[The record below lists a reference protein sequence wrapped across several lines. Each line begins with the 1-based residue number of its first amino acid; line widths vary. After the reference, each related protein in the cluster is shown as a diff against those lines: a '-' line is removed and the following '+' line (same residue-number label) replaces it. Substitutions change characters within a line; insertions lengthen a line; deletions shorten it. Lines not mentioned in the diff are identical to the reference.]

1 MRTVLSAAL
10 LLACAGC
17 GAGES
22 GASAVSPAAAP
33 AAEGADASAGFGIAR
48 FPSEAGEL
56 EVATIAEGLEHPWG
70 LTFLPDGRYLV
81 TERPGRLRI
90 VGADGT
96 LSAPVAGVPEVF
108 AKGQGGLLDVAL
120 DPDFASTPWV
130 YLSYSEPGE
139 GGGGTA
145 VARGRWENDA
155 LVDVAVIF
163 SQSPKLDTGQH
174 FGSRL
179 VFDREKRLYVT
190 SGDRGTQP
198 NVQPLDLGQGKIF
211 RIERD
216 GGIPADNPFVGRD
229 DAQPAIWSYG
239 HRNVQ
244 GAALHPATGALWQTE
259 HGARGG
265 DELNIPGP
273 GKNYGWPVITL
284 GVNYNG
290 MPIGEGKTE
299 APGMEQP
306 MHQWTPSIAPSGLA
320 FYTADRFPAWQGDLF
335 VGALAFQR
343 VVRLELDGD
352 KVVGEEALLTDMGE
366 RIRDVRQGPDGYL
379 YLLTDAAD
387 GKLLRVGLAGAA
399 D

>member
-1 MRTVLSAAL
+1 MRTLLSAAL
-10 LLACAGC
+10 LMACAGC
-17 GAGES
+17 SAGDPA
-22 GASAVSPAAAP
+22 ASAGAAPATPAADAAAP
-33 AAEGADASAGFGIAR
+33 ADVVR

-56 EVATIAEGLEHPWG
+56 EVATLAEGLEHPWG

-90 VGADGT
+90 VAADGS

-120 DPDFASTPWV
+120 DPDFATTPWV
-130 YLSYSEPGE
+130 YLSFSEPGE
-139 GGGGTA
+139 GGGGTS

-155 LVDVAVIF
+155 LVDVEVIF
-163 SQSPKLDTGQH
+163 RQSPKLDTGQH

-198 NVQPLDLGQGKIF
+198 NVQPLGLGQGKIF

-216 GGIPADNPFVGRD
+216 GSIPADNPFVGRD

-244 GAALHPATGALWQTE
+244 GAALHPTTGALWQTE

-265 DELNIPGP
+265 DELNIPEP

-306 MHQWTPSIAPSGLA
+306 MYQWTPSIAPSGLA

-352 KVVGEEALLTDMGE
+352 KVVREEAILTELGE

-379 YLLTDAAD
+379 YLLTDAAN
-387 GKLLRVGLAGAA
+387 GKLLRVGLAAA
-399 D
+399 N

>member
-17 GAGES
+17 GASDPGTS
-22 GASAVSPAAAP
+22 TNAAATAATSAASAPPAV
-33 AAEGADASAGFGIAR
+33 AR
-48 FPSEAGEL
+48 FASEAGAL
-56 EVATIAEGLEHPWG
+56 EVATVAEGLEHPWG
-70 LTFLPDGRYLV
+70 MTFLPDGRTLV

-90 VGADGT
+90 VGTDGA

-120 DPDFASTPWV
+120 DPDFATDPWV
-130 YLSYSEPGE
+130 YLSFSEPGE

-145 VARGRWENDA
+145 VARGRWQDDA
-155 LVDVAVIF
+155 LVDVEVIF
-163 SQSPKLDTGQH
+163 RQLPKLDTGQH

-229 DAQPAIWSYG
+229 DALPAIWSYG

-244 GAALHPATGALWQTE
+244 GAALHPVTGALWQTE

-265 DELNIPGP
+265 DELNIPEA

-299 APGMEQP
+299 AEGMEQP

-343 VVRLELDGD
+343 VVRLELEGD
-352 KVVGEEALLTDMGE
+352 KVVGEEALLTDLGE

-379 YLLTDAAD
+379 YLLTDAAN
-387 GKLLRVGLAGAA
+387 GKLLRVGLAEA

>member
-1 MRTVLSAAL
+1 MRTALSALL

-17 GAGES
+17 GARDS
-22 GASAVSPAAAP
+22 DAGAPAAA
-33 AAEGADASAGFGIAR
+33 AAPVAADVVR
-48 FPSEAGEL
+48 FASEAGEL

-70 LTFLPDGRYLV
+70 MTFLPDGRILV

-90 VGADGT
+90 VSADGAM
-96 LSAPVAGVPEVF
+96 SAPVAGVPEVF

-120 DPDFASTPWV
+120 DPDFATAPWV

-139 GGGGTA
+139 GGGGTS
-145 VARGRWENDA
+145 VARGRFQDDA
-155 LVDVAVIF
+155 LVDVEVIF
-163 SQSPKLDTGQH
+163 RQSPKLESGQH

-179 VFDREKRLYVT
+179 VFDRANRLYVT
-190 SGDRGTQP
+190 TGDRGTQP

-216 GGIPADNPFVGRD
+216 GSIPADNPFVGRD
-229 DAQPAIWSYG
+229 GAQPAIWSYG

-244 GAALHPATGALWQTE
+244 GAALHPVTGALWQTE

-265 DELNIPGP
+265 DELNIPQP

-299 APGMEQP
+299 ADGMEQP

-320 FYTADRFPAWQGDLF
+320 FYTADRFPAWQGNLF

-352 KVVGEEALLTDMGE
+352 RVVREEALLTDLGE

-379 YLLTDAAD
+379 YLLTDAAQ
-387 GKLLRVGLAGAA
+387 GKLLRVGLAAA